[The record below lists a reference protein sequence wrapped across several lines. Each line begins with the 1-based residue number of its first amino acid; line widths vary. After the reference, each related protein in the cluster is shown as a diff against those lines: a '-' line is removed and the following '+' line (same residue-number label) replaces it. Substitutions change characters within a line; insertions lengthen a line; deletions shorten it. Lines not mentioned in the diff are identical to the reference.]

1 MTQVRS
7 QCIDE
12 TFPDISKLQA
22 KLIGFSVFSAFY
34 TLAIN
39 MIVGIY
45 KNDKIYMSI
54 CNGER
59 LNAFPKYQ
67 EQEKVFALNLSIQH
81 FNEGPA

>member
-1 MTQVRS
+1 M
-7 QCIDE
+7 I
-12 TFPDISKLQA
+12 ISIKQGKKA
-22 KLIGFSVFSAFY
+22 IEKSRQPFLIKTLRKSVNF
-34 TLAIN
+34 LN

-67 EQEKVFALNLSIQH
+67 EQEKVFALSLSTQR
-81 FNEGPA
+81 FNDGPT